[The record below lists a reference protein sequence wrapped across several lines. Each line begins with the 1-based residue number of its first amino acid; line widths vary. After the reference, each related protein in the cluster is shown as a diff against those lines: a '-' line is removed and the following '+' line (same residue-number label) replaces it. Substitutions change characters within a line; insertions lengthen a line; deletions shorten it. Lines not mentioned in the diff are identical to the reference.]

1 MSEKRRDNRNR
12 ILHVGESQRP
22 DGRYAYKYKD
32 LNGDVKFVYSWR
44 LDKNDRL
51 RLAKHGICPCGKRK
65 GRFSRI
71 CSIKSFPTAETS
83 LCWNWW
89 RNTCL

>member
-32 LNGDVKFVYSWR
+32 LNGDYKFVYSWR
-44 LDKNDRL
+44 LDKNETPKITVEANVPVEIEIIWGDEEH
-51 RLAKHGICPCGKRK
+51 KQSMVIRK
-65 GRFSRI
+65 
-71 CSIKSFPTAETS
+71 
-83 LCWNWW
+83 
-89 RNTCL
+89 